1 MNEKRITIADI
12 AKKSGYSKTA
22 VSFAFNN
29 PDRISSEAVEKI
41 LKVAKELD
49 YIPDPMARNF
59 SLGKHFSLGFLLPQ
73 SFDDTLD
80 NPHIVDV
87 LRGIGSVCEKNGY
100 TFTLIPPLHSS
111 IAEAIKSATAD
122 GIIGMGLDFGG
133 GVREA
138 LQKRKLPLVR
148 IDAIDSEEG
157 YSVSIDNTDAAYRQM
172 TEVLRHGHRD
182 IAVVTLLGAAYI
194 ETTDTVAPGVANF
207 RTKGYRKAL
216 EEYRITAPIRQ
227 YPESTTVQGGR
238 NACQKILENG
248 TPTAIVAMSDIQAI
262 GVIEELQ
269 DRGLRVPEDVSVVGF
284 DGTYRSSYF
293 GHRLTTIDQQGYLK
307 GQTAAEML
315 FSIISNKEEKEK
327 KILIPY
333 SFYEGETL
341 RSI

>member
-29 PDRISSEAVEKI
+29 PERISSEAVEKI
-41 LKVAKELD
+41 LKVARELD

-87 LRGIGSVCEKNGY
+87 LRGIGMVCEKNGY

-111 IAEAIKSATAD
+111 IAEAIKSATVD

-138 LQKRKLPLVR
+138 LKKRKLPLVR
-148 IDAIDSEEG
+148 IDAIDSEDG
-157 YSVSIDNTDAAYRQM
+157 YSVSIDNTDAAYTQM
-172 TEVLRHGHRD
+172 SEVLKRGHRD

-207 RTKGYRKAL
+207 RTTGYRKAL
-216 EEYRITAPIRQ
+216 EEYSITSPVRQ
-227 YPESTTVQGGR
+227 YPESTTVQGGK

-248 TPTAIVAMSDIQAI
+248 TPSAIVAMSDIQAI

-269 DRGLRVPEDVSVVGF
+269 DRGFRVPEDVSVIGF

-315 FSIISNKEEKEK
+315 FNIINKAEAGEKNV
-327 KILIPY
+327 LIPY

-341 RSI
+341 KSI